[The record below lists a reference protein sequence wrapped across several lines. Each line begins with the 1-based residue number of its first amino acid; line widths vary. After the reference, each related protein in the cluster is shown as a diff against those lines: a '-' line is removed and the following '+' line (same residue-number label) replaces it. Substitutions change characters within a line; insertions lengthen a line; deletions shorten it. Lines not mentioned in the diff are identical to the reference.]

1 MTDTVR
7 SVTIGK
13 ALLYLSILGV
23 ATVQQKVDVVCRIP
37 PLHDEDV
44 MRSHDEEHLQIVVH
58 LLRAPNECE
67 VTVYHTVKFSNSV
80 DNSGQTESQKFWRLT
95 ST

>member
-1 MTDTVR
+1 MEGGRGGDR
-7 SVTIGK
+7 PQG
-13 ALLYLSILGV
+13 ILGV

-58 LLRAPNECE
+58 LLRS
-67 VTVYHTVKFSNSV
+67 K
-80 DNSGQTESQKFWRLT
+80 
-95 ST
+95 